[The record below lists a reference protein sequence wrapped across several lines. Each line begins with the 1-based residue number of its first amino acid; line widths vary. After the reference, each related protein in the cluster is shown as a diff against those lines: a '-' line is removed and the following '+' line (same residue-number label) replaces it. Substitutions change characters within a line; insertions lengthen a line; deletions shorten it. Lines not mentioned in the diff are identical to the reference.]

1 MSQTAIL
8 CSSQINHS
16 AGNITGCFFCFF
28 FLNQFRWIEAYQN
41 NLNTLLP
48 HYFPSSKPSLHPPSQ
63 VQDEPPSPPETHVYG
78 WWTGSPQSL
87 HLALVVFHFHLS
99 LLPSTILWSSYRWTN
114 SLSQEQAVTTHLFMS
129 SLNIPIMPS
138 QIFSV
143 SQFELHVS
151 QLTLPWPTPPVPCA
165 ATHRATLWMVP
176 TLQGVR
182 KPRTFHRTLW
192 QYRGQRGCYVYS
204 LQHLDKWK

>member
-8 CSSQINHS
+8 CSSQINDS
-16 AGNITGCFFCFF
+16 AGNITGCFFVVF

-48 HYFPSSKPSLHPPSQ
+48 HYFPSSEPSLHSPSQ
-63 VQDEPPSPPETHVYG
+63 VQDEPRSPPETRL
-78 WWTGSPQSL
+78 W
-87 HLALVVFHFHLS
+87 LVNRVTTVSTSGFCCFSFDLS

-129 SLNIPIMPS
+129 SLNIPTMPS
-138 QIFSV
+138 QMFLV
-143 SQFELHVS
+143 SQFDLHVS

-165 ATHRATLWMVP
+165 ATHRATLWMVS

-192 QYRGQRGCYVYS
+192 QYRGQRGCHVYS
-204 LQHLDKWK
+204 ATFR